1 MMLPDANA
9 MLDSK
14 MIMMAKILEPWESSA
29 TAVFHSTIQVKSL
42 KLAMMELK
50 IELCVPVCENCV
62 QQMVLGQL
70 YNRASLH
77 MSWYFHKWKQTAF
90 FQGITQHPSV
100 TRNITPLLPKEI
112 YYCKACFCN
121 MLLPT
126 LPIT

>member
-50 IELCVPVCENCV
+50 IELYVPVCENCV

-77 MSWYFHKWKQTAF
+77 ELVLSQMETDSIFSGNYTTSICNPQYY
-90 FQGITQHPSV
+90 SV
-100 TRNITPLLPKEI
+100 TAKRNILL
-112 YYCKACFCN
+112 
-121 MLLPT
+121 
-126 LPIT
+126 